1 MFRHVFALL
10 VASGIATAAAAQ
22 VTMRPTPAPLVTAE
36 REAWYL
42 KGDPISYG
50 GQLYYPAGA
59 QVYFNGNEMVQSG
72 SFAGVPLFVRTT
84 IEPGSLIYVP
94 VGGGLLQPYER
105 LRSGDLAGTVGSR
118 TPSFPVALSPEPL
131 PSTAQAAGPP
141 MAGTVVLTREDPTP
155 PPIEETPRPIATS
168 GRAQP
173 VQEPMHVRIG
183 ERPTGLNAIY
193 IEFQG
198 RRWFHIRSR

>member
-105 LRSGDLAGTVGSR
+105 LRSGDLVLGRPVGARRLAWHQS
-118 TPSFPVALSPEPL
+118 SPEVSDWSR
-131 PSTAQAAGPP
+131 PSQSLIST
-141 MAGTVVLTREDPTP
+141 
-155 PPIEETPRPIATS
+155 
-168 GRAQP
+168 
-173 VQEPMHVRIG
+173 
-183 ERPTGLNAIY
+183 
-193 IEFQG
+193 
-198 RRWFHIRSR
+198 HIPS